1 MDEDVELASFFYWKG
16 EGNRRT
22 RPLAWQN
29 YDVII
34 VYVQSRVWSEKIYN
48 VANPIA
54 MRIYIESALKNDNEN
69 NIQVMISWSFLF

>member
-22 RPLAWQN
+22 RPLALQN

-34 VYVQSRVWSEKIYN
+34 VYVQSR
-48 VANPIA
+48 
-54 MRIYIESALKNDNEN
+54 
-69 NIQVMISWSFLF
+69 F